1 MIALF
6 QMPTYYWKF
15 QEHFN
20 KVIMA
25 DIYIKLIADN
35 PEHAKN
41 ILVNHIIKMS
51 RFGIPRIFITPKA
64 NTCIS
69 HSNDIRAIN
78 LPFINID
85 YPFFQKILCLQP
97 SLAF

>member
-1 MIALF
+1 
-6 QMPTYYWKF
+6 MPTYYWKF
-15 QEHFN
+15 QERFN
-20 KVIMA
+20 TGIYA
-25 DIYIKLIADN
+25 DVCIKIHADN
-35 PEHAKN
+35 LENAKK

-64 NTCIS
+64 NTGIS

-85 YPFFQKILCLQP
+85 YPFFQKILCFQP
-97 SLAF
+97 NLAF